1 MPVTSSATLYLEKSR
16 KTHNYNF
23 FKKSLQVSER
33 FPYLCSVKIIVVDVF
48 HLQSTNN
55 KIQVKQSDEMEWKP
69 K

>member
-1 MPVTSSATLYLEKSR
+1 M
-16 KTHNYNF
+16 
-23 FKKSLQVSER
+23 

-55 KIQVKQSDEMEWKP
+55 KIQVKQPDEMEWKP